1 MVAKTVRTLCILAV
15 AIMMVG
21 TATAAPI
28 TTPILKLPT
37 IPIFDRITSTALS
50 NLLAMAEV
58 EGQVYGASK
67 GQLVALDNSGK
78 ITRTIAVPIDRPA
91 GISAFTAGKAIIG
104 DSGNSAVFS
113 IDLKTGQAVK
123 ILDLKVTAYGNLRA
137 GDVLRSGTLMSVAYD
152 GKYVFVAISAGYS
165 SSIFSIDPSSNKA
178 VAQTW
183 APGDAPTAMNF
194 FGGNLYVLDAASKQI
209 RMYDATLK
217 LNVKPIEIQA
227 DDPRGIIIKDN
238 EVRVLSPKENSIV
251 IMKPD
256 LLSMKEAQ
264 LRPIWK
270 IKEVLIG
277 PLLTMPRDYAL
288 LICGDV
294 AESGY
299 DEFWNDTVWLYKS
312 LLDIGYT
319 EDRIYVL
326 YGDGNDYSS
335 ANPAYRHTSTVT
347 DFPAT
352 MSWVDKVINGMKNGD
367 ASIGV
372 SKLQSNDTLLIW
384 VFDHG
389 GGGAAA
395 YFCLTDG
402 SYADTTFGTNLNP
415 LPYARRAIFMQQC
428 RSGGFIDNMTNDRTF
443 ISTACL
449 ATENAHRADTENEL
463 YNGVYYH
470 HGEYNYYLI
479 SAISGK
485 TPTGASV
492 NVDYNADG
500 KLMAKEIH
508 NYIVSMES
516 GPETPQQWDGSGI
529 GNSFDLH

>member
-1 MVAKTVRTLCILAV
+1 MVARTARALLILTVAL
-15 AIMMVG
+15 MMVG

-28 TTPILKLPT
+28 TTPILKLPA
-37 IPIFDRITSTALS
+37 IPVFDRITSTAFS
-50 NLLAMAEV
+50 SLLAMAEV
-58 EGQVYGASK
+58 EGQVYGAGK
-67 GQLVALDNSGK
+67 GQLVALDSSGK
-78 ITRTIAVPIDRPA
+78 ITRTIGIPIEKPA
-91 GISAFTAGKAIIG
+91 GISSFTAGKAIIG

-113 IDLKTGQAVK
+113 IDLKTGQAAK
-123 ILDLKVTAYGNLRA
+123 LLDLKATSYGSLRA
-137 GDVLRSGTLMSVAYD
+137 GDVLKSGTLMSVAYD
-152 GKYVFVAISAGYS
+152 GKYVLVAISAGYS
-165 SSIFSIDPSSNKA
+165 SSIFSIDPASNKA

-183 APGDAPTAMNF
+183 APGDSPTAMNF
-194 FGGNLYVLDAASKQI
+194 YGGNLYVLDAASKQI
-209 RMYDATLK
+209 RMYDAALK
-217 LNVKPIEIQA
+217 LNVKPIDIQA
-227 DDPRGIIIKDN
+227 EDPRGIIIKDN

-251 IMKPD
+251 VMKPD
-256 LLSMKEAQ
+256 LLSMKEVQ
-264 LRPIWK
+264 LRPVWK
-270 IKEVLIG
+270 MREALIG
-277 PLLTMPRDYAL
+277 PILAMPRDYAL

-312 LLDIGYT
+312 LLGAGYT

-335 ANPAYRHTSTVT
+335 ANPAYRHTAAVT

-352 MSWVDKVINGMKNGD
+352 IAWVDKVINGMKNGD

-372 SKLQSNDTLLIW
+372 SKLQSNDTLFVW

-402 SYADTTFGTNLNP
+402 GYADTAFGTNLNP
-415 LPYARRAIFMQQC
+415 LPYAKRAIFMQQC
-428 RSGGFIDNMTNDRTF
+428 RSGGFIDNMMNDRTF

-463 YNGVYYH
+463 YNGTYYH

-479 SAISGK
+479 TAISGK
-485 TPTGASV
+485 TPAGAAI
-492 NVDYNADG
+492 NVDYNSDG

-508 NYIVSMES
+508 SYITSKES
-516 GPETPQQWDGSGI
+516 GPETPQQWDGYGI
-529 GNSFDLH
+529 GNGFDVR